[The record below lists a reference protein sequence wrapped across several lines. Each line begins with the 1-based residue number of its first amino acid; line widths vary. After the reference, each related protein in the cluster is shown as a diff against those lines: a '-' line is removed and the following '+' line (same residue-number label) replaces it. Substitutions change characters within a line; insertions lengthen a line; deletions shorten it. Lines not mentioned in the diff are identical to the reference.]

1 MMTDAANDGWHA
13 IGSHSVRFEEPDI
26 LHIRIVGDLGN
37 DQVRGLL
44 NTFEE
49 SIRNV
54 PRPVAMVDIS
64 KSGRPNLDILKSSD
78 LLDQMRRYR
87 AFVYYNAQF
96 SHRTVL
102 DIVRKISRAFRL
114 SLQYTPLIAFATE
127 AEAYAW
133 IEQFRKQ

>member
-1 MMTDAANDGWHA
+1 MTPEVGNGEWHA
-13 IGSHSVRFEEPDI
+13 IGLHAVRFEDPDV
-26 LHIRIVGDLGN
+26 LHMRIVGDLGN
-37 DQVRGLL
+37 EQVRGLL
-44 NTFEE
+44 NTFEA
-49 SIRNV
+49 STRNV
-54 PRPVAMVDIS
+54 PRPVAMIDIS

-78 LLDQMRRYR
+78 ILDQMRRYR

-102 DIVRKISRAFRL
+102 DIVRKVSSAFRL
-114 SLQYTPLIAFATE
+114 SLQHTPLIAFATE

>member
-1 MMTDAANDGWHA
+1 MMPDAGKGEWHA
-13 IGSHSVRFEEPDI
+13 IGTHWVRFEEPGI
-26 LHIRIVGDLGN
+26 LHMRIVGDLGN
-37 DQVRGLL
+37 EQVRGLL

-49 SIRNV
+49 STRNV
-54 PRPVAMVDIS
+54 PRPVAMIDIS

-78 LLDQMRRYR
+78 ILDQMRRYR

-102 DIVRKISRAFRL
+102 DIVRKVSRAFRL
-114 SLQYTPLIAFATE
+114 SIQSSEMIAFATE
-127 AEAYAW
+127 ADAYAW